1 MLNHFFWNN
10 IKEIHVRRRMDI
22 TMKNGKIPSL
32 PKSETTS
39 REAWRV
45 LGIMSEFVS
54 ATDQLRDIRPAVSIF
69 GSARVPEDHPYYDL
83 TQRIAKALSD
93 AGFSVISGGGPG
105 LMEAAN
111 KGAFEG
117 RSPSVG
123 LNIELPFEQRPN
135 PYQNISINFHYFFSR
150 KVMFVRFAT
159 AYIVMPGGLG
169 TLDEMMEA
177 LTLIQ
182 TSKSPKMPV
191 ILVGT
196 PFWKGLVDW
205 IRERLLGEGMIS
217 SGDMDLFSVMDDP
230 QDIVNAIF
238 KFYEKRG
245 FEHTQ
250 EEWELM
256 LRL

>member
-1 MLNHFFWNN
+1 MK
-10 IKEIHVRRRMDI
+10 KE
-22 TMKNGKIPSL
+22 KLPSS
-32 PKSETTS
+32 PKAQGVS
-39 REAWRV
+39 RESWRV

-54 ATDQLRDIRPAVSIF
+54 ATERLKDIRPAVSIF
-69 GSARVPEDHPYYDL
+69 GSARVPQDHPYYAL
-83 TQRIAKALSD
+83 AEKIARVLSD

-117 RSPSVG
+117 RSPSIG
-123 LNIELPFEQRPN
+123 LNIELPFEQMPN
-135 PYQNISINFHYFFSR
+135 PYQNIGINFHYFFSR

-169 TLDEMMEA
+169 TLDEVMEV

-182 TSKSPKMPV
+182 TGKSPKIPV
-191 ILVGT
+191 IMVGT
-196 PFWKGLVDW
+196 QFWKGFVDW
-205 IRERLLGEGMIS
+205 IQTHLLGEKMIS
-217 SGDMDLFSVMDDP
+217 PEDMDLFCVMDDP
-230 QDIVNAIF
+230 QEIVNAIF

>member
-1 MLNHFFWNN
+1 MK
-10 IKEIHVRRRMDI
+10 KE
-22 TMKNGKIPSL
+22 KLPSS
-32 PKSETTS
+32 PKAQGVS
-39 REAWRV
+39 RESWRV

-54 ATDQLRDIRPAVSIF
+54 ATERLKDIRPAVSIF
-69 GSARVPEDHPYYDL
+69 GSARVPQDHPYYAL
-83 TQRIAKALSD
+83 AEKIARALSD

-117 RSPSVG
+117 RSPSIG
-123 LNIELPFEQRPN
+123 LNIELPFEQMPN
-135 PYQNISINFHYFFSR
+135 PYQNIGINFHYFFSR

-169 TLDEMMEA
+169 TLDEVMEV

-182 TSKSPKMPV
+182 TGKSPKIPV
-191 ILVGT
+191 IMVGT
-196 PFWKGLVDW
+196 QFWKGFVDW
-205 IRERLLGEGMIS
+205 IQNHLLGEKMIS
-217 SGDMDLFSVMDDP
+217 PEDMDLFCVMDEP
-230 QDIVNAIF
+230 QEIVNAIF

-256 LRL
+256 MRL

>member
-1 MLNHFFWNN
+1 
-10 IKEIHVRRRMDI
+10 
-22 TMKNGKIPSL
+22 MKNGKLPST
-32 PKSETTS
+32 PKAEGAS

-54 ATDQLRDIRPAVSIF
+54 ATERMKDIRPAVSIF
-69 GSARVPEDHPYYDL
+69 GSARVPADHPYYHL
-83 TQRIAKALSD
+83 TERIARELSD

-123 LNIELPFEQRPN
+123 LNIELPFEQQPN
-135 PYQNISINFHYFFSR
+135 PYQNIPINFHYFFSR

-159 AYIVMPGGLG
+159 AYVVTPGGLG
-169 TLDEMMEA
+169 TLDEMMEV
-177 LTLIQ
+177 LTLMQ
-182 TSKSPKMPV
+182 TGKSPKIPV

-196 PFWKGLVDW
+196 QFWKGLVDW
-205 IRERLLGEGMIS
+205 IQSHLLGEKMIS
-217 SGDMDLFSVMDDP
+217 PEDMNLFSVMDDP
-230 QDIVNAIF
+230 KEIVNTIF